1 MKNSPKIDQIETALK
16 ETFNSPVDVAMSNS
30 WQDGLVEQLHDLV
43 PVRVYTAE
51 ESSRFERNI
60 WKISWISFAA
70 SAALAVICMIYV
82 YMQNN
87 QFEGDLHKDLY
98 NSIVMI
104 D

>member
-1 MKNSPKIDQIETALK
+1 MKNSPKIDQLETALK
-16 ETFNSPVDVAMSNS
+16 ETFNSPVNAAAGSA
-30 WQDGLVEQLHDLV
+30 WQAELVEQLHDLT
-43 PVRVYTAE
+43 PIRLYIAE

-87 QFEGDLHKDLY
+87 QFSEELHKDLY

>member
-1 MKNSPKIDQIETALK
+1 MKNSPKIDQLETALK
-16 ETFNSPVDVAMSNS
+16 ETFNSPVNVAVSSS
-30 WQDGLVEQLHDLV
+30 WQTGLVEQLHELT
-43 PVRVYTAE
+43 PVRIYTVD

-70 SAALAVICMIYV
+70 STALAIICMIYV

-87 QFEGDLHKDLY
+87 QFKEDLHKDLY